1 MKQSLADTFDL
12 KDSFY
17 DCDVSR
23 VGLWM
28 PGNRKIGFIGIQT
41 QKWLVS
47 HGFSLNL
54 RVSSLNGFQGIDPCG
69 LKDQN
74 VLITCVEQETGKP
87 ISNED
92 FELFRDSIISN
103 FTKLM
108 GYDNLI

>member
-1 MKQSLADTFDL
+1 MKQSLAETFL
-12 KDSFY
+12 LNDSFY
-17 DCDVSR
+17 DCEASR

-54 RVSSLNGFQGIDPCG
+54 QVSSLNGFQEIDPCG

-74 VLITCVEQETGKP
+74 VLITCVEQETCKS

-92 FELFRDSIISN
+92 YNLFSENIISN
-103 FTKLM
+103 FHKEM
-108 GYDNLI
+108 GYDHLI